1 MPNIKTFLRSWH
13 GGEISPLMFGRID
26 SAQFQA
32 GAERLRNFIV
42 APQGT
47 LVARPGFSYVAN
59 TKSNSRVRLLPFD
72 SGFDDSILA
81 LMGAG
86 HCRFVRA
93 GVQVEVDSVRAYH
106 LPLSGVTMP
115 INTPGVVNWAGHN
128 LLADDTVT
136 FTGGTLPTTLTAGT
150 TYYVRN
156 PGAGTFEVSATAG
169 GASIGFLAAG
179 SGTITGK
186 RRYFIAD
193 LVREGTTNYYCYTAN
208 DSVSPFAAGPAY
220 PSGNW
225 HAMTTTTGTAS
236 YYEIPTPYL
245 TAELPDLNFDQ
256 VNDVMTIV
264 HEDQYPRELRRY
276 ADTEWTL
283 VAVQPGASLPT
294 PTGLESLAI
303 SQGKLLIAGVSNLN
317 PAVVTVVGGTG
328 APHAFGTNDGVYI
341 TGIVGTAGGSTCL
354 PPNFYAV
361 HTTPSASSLTLKRYD
376 GSVISGAGTGYTSG
390 GTIEL
395 WARTADSTSLYKIT
409 AVSALGD
416 ETPPSAEVSCFNN
429 LYAVGSSNLI
439 MWDEV
444 VGAERYRLYKS
455 ESGLFGYIGEADGNV
470 ARFSRTITGISLVNP
485 MAFFMAAP
493 LPTEGMPIRL
503 GLLIPGA
510 AFPTGMAS
518 GPLSLT
524 ANYFVRLSHGG
535 GAFCISTSPN
545 GALFNGAGGGGGT
558 SLLTMTERWSFYDEQ
573 IEPDL
578 GLTEPLRDTDDL
590 VTAGNYPSAVGHHQQ
605 RRWLGGSTNEPQ
617 TLRASRSST
626 ESDFTYHLPVQAS
639 DRIEWEIVVRR
650 RADIRHVVP
659 LGDLLAL
666 TGTSEVR
673 VFSVDGEVLAPETI
687 ATLPQSHIGC
697 SRVRPQLVHHS
708 LVFAGARGG
717 HVYELGYQ
725 AESKGYKPGDLS
737 LRAAHLF
744 DGLTIVDSAQSK
756 SPYPLLWFANSD
768 GQLLGLT
775 YVPEEQLAGWH
786 VHEVSGTVESV
797 TVVPE
802 GDEDRVY
809 IEVLRTIN
817 GGTVRTIERMGTIA
831 FDALEDWVGMDG
843 AVTYSGAATTVITGL
858 SHLEGETVKVLR
870 DGRIHPD
877 RVVTGGQIL
886 LSTAGSL
893 VHVGLGYDC
902 DLLTLPLTLQMQA
915 YAQGRTMNP
924 TRALLRVVRSAGLS
938 IGPDA
943 DHLIS
948 ATPQDA
954 IPQLRSELLD
964 VLASG
969 EWKRGGQVLIR
980 HSDPL
985 PLTLVSMTLDV
996 AIGD

>member
-1 MPNIKTFLRSWH
+1 
-13 GGEISPLMFGRID
+13 
-26 SAQFQA
+26 
-32 GAERLRNFIV
+32 
-42 APQGT
+42 
-47 LVARPGFSYVAN
+47 
-59 TKSNSRVRLLPFD
+59 
-72 SGFDDSILA
+72 
-81 LMGAG
+81 MGAG
-86 HCRFVRA
+86 N
-93 GVQVEVDSVRAYH
+93 G
-106 LPLSGVTMP
+106 
-115 INTPGVVNWAGHN
+115 
-128 LLADDTVT
+128 
-136 FTGGTLPTTLTAGT
+136 
-150 TYYVRN
+150 
-156 PGAGTFEVSATAG
+156 
-169 GASIGFLAAG
+169 
-179 SGTITGK
+179 IT
-186 RRYFIAD
+186 
-193 LVREGTTNYYCYTAN
+193 
-208 DSVSPFAAGPAY
+208 
-220 PSGNW
+220 
-225 HAMTTTTGTAS
+225 
-236 YYEIPTPYL
+236 
-245 TAELPDLNFDQ
+245 
-256 VNDVMTIV
+256 
-264 HEDQYPRELRRY
+264 
-276 ADTEWTL
+276 
-283 VAVQPGASLPT
+283 
-294 PTGLESLAI
+294 
-303 SQGKLLIAGVSNLN
+303 
-317 PAVVTVVGGTG
+317 
-328 APHAFGTNDGVYI
+328 
-341 TGIVGTAGGSTCL
+341 
-354 PPNFYAV
+354 PNFYAV
-361 HTTPSASSLTLKRYD
+361 HTTPNASSIALKRYD
-376 GSVISGAGTGYTSG
+376 GTVVNGTGLVYSG
-390 GTIEL
+390 GGTVEV
-395 WARTADSTSLYKIT
+395 WARSADARNGYKIT
-409 AVSALGD
+409 AVSASGD
-416 ETPPSAEVSCFNN
+416 ETPPSDEVECFNN
-429 LYAVGSSNLI
+429 LYAAGTSNLL
-439 MWDEV
+439 MWGELA
-444 VGAERYRLYKS
+444 GAVRYKIYKK
-455 ESGLFGYIGEADGNV
+455 ESGLFGYLGEVDGTI
-470 ARFSRTITGISLVNP
+470 ARRSQDMLLVYYSNP
-485 MAFFMAAP
+485 MVFEASALAA
-493 LPTEGMPIRL
+493 LPEGTPIRMTL
-503 GLLIPGA
+503 A
-510 AFPTGMAS
+510 AGGSYPTGMAS
-518 GPLSLT
+518 GAFSASATYYVRQPSVNLFAISTTPNGSLFNGT
-524 ANYFVRLSHGG
+524 GGG
-535 GAFCISTSPN
+535 GAV
-545 GALFNGAGGGGGT
+545 GT
-558 SLLTMTERWSFYDEQ
+558 QSILERWSFSDEQ
-573 IEPDL
+573 MDPDL

-590 VTAGNYPSAVGHHQQ
+590 VTVGNYPSAVGHHQQ

-617 TLRASRSST
+617 TMRASRSAT
-626 ESDFTYHLPVQAS
+626 ESDFSYHLPVQAS

-650 RADIRHVVP
+650 RADIRHLVP